1 MEVPANL
8 LWRIQPMR
16 VDLAFGQK
24 GLTVDLPEGFRYR
37 VLEARSA
44 VPLDSAE
51 EAVRRALDAP
61 TASLPLRDL
70 ARGKPSAAISVCD
83 ITRPVPNRLILPAIL
98 SDLETAGI
106 PRGKVTILIAT
117 GLHRPATP
125 AEVREICGED
135 IAARYRIVNHNARA
149 LAEHRHLGSTASGT
163 PVYIDERFISA
174 ALHITVGFI
183 EPHLMLGFSGG
194 RKLIAPGL
202 AAQETIKVL
211 HSPQFMRD
219 RHACEGSIEQNP
231 LHLELLEIA
240 RMARHDFLVD
250 VALARGTGQR
260 PIAAVF
266 AGDPVQAHREG
277 VRLVSQVMLETL
289 DEPVDAV
296 ITTGAG
302 YPLDL
307 TFYQS
312 IKGITAASQVVKP
325 GGKILLMAACT
336 EGAGGKEFSKLLAE
350 HGSDRK
356 FMDHILHAPVVVD
369 QWQLEKLGLVTCNAE
384 VLYHVPGLPDEF
396 QGSLWGKAYP
406 TADAAV
412 QALTSGL
419 APAATIAV
427 IPEGPYVLARA
438 RP

>member
-1 MEVPANL
+1 MH
-8 LWRIQPMR
+8 
-16 VDLAFGQK
+16 VDLAFGQN
-24 GLTVDLPEGFRYR
+24 GLAVDLPEGFHYR
-37 VLEARSA
+37 VLEARTA
-44 VPLDSAE
+44 VPLGCPE
-51 EAVRRALDAP
+51 EAVRRALDSP
-61 TASLPLRDL
+61 SGSPPLREL
-70 ARGKPSAAISVCD
+70 ARGKPSAAISICD

-98 SDLETAGI
+98 SDLEASGI
-106 PRGKVTILIAT
+106 PREKVTILIAT

-125 AEVREICGED
+125 EEIREICGED
-135 IAARYRIVNHNARA
+135 IAARYHVVNHNARA
-149 LAEHRHLGSTASGT
+149 IAEHRHLGSTTSGT
-163 PVYIDERFISA
+163 PVYIDERFVSA

-211 HSPQFMRD
+211 HSSKFMRD
-219 RHACEGSIEQNP
+219 RRSCEGSIDKNP

-240 RMARHDFLVD
+240 GMARHDFLVD
-250 VALARGTGQR
+250 VALALGTGQR

-266 AGDPVQAHREG
+266 AGDPIQAHREG
-277 VRLVSQVMLETL
+277 VRFVSQVMLETL

-296 ITTGAG
+296 ITTAAG

-312 IKGITAASQVVKP
+312 IKGITAASQIVKP
-325 GGKILLMAACT
+325 GGKILLMAACE
-336 EGAGGKEFSKLLAE
+336 EGSGGKEFSRLLVE
-350 HGSDRK
+350 HSSDK
-356 FMDHILHAPVVVD
+356 DFMEHILHSPVVVD
-369 QWQLEKLGLVTCNAE
+369 QWQLEKLGSVTCNAD
-384 VLYHVPGLPDEF
+384 VLYYVPGLPVEYY
-396 QGSLWGKAYP
+396 GSLWGKSYP

-419 APAATIAV
+419 APGATVAV

-438 RP
+438 KA